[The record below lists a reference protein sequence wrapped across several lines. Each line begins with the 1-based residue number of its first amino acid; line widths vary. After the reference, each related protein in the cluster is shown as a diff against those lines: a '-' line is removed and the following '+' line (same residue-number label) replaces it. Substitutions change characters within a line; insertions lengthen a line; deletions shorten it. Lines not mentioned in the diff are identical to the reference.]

1 MKSIQKNYR
10 KSILW
15 FFLAFCCICACTIF
29 ANVYIKANADVKSS
43 ESTAS
48 TLFLPSSY
56 EQYLELQS
64 PTDVAFS
71 MGHIAIAD
79 GETLYVFDRAENRYN
94 ETKLTDGNTVAK
106 LGFADERLFV
116 AVTGVSNFFYEYDY
130 ANNSLKQFPTIN
142 CSTFLIE
149 GDTLYTATVSNST
162 TTVASH
168 KISALES
175 GTQQAVILG
184 SLNTNVTPS
193 LAFLDGTLYCAVG
206 GQVYC
211 PDLTK
216 QFGANSFYL
225 SSDDPLKAESVKS
238 VCAYDGKL
246 CYTAQGGLYASDLT
260 VHRSSL
266 LLAGEG
272 FGALTSYNNTLYA
285 VSGKS
290 IRAISI
296 NEGSATFT
304 GYEISSTSASVNRL
318 CGAVDTARAGG
329 LLVTADAGNRRVTV
343 YDFASDT
350 YSEILPPD
358 VAAEFSP
365 RFVATDG
372 NIIAAA
378 TERAIY
384 TCTYTGEAQMQFTA
398 AETSGDNTVRGI
410 ACVYGA
416 VYYVTGNSYGK
427 VGGETVFHDGFG
439 SPAALASDVYGDLY
453 VAYDNHSVVRFTER
467 EFISQYGGVQLDF
480 TLPEDY
486 KSLRADFEG
495 NLYYLRGGSL
505 YCNGNDEAH
514 ATVRG
519 KDFVYTTPDPDPLSF
534 ALGFEDDEVFF
545 LYGSYLVKSDAD
557 AIDIPTLNEIPAD
570 GVREAVFTVHAAE
583 GLLVEIPAGTIGI
596 RTDLDALKAEDPAY
610 FPYSSY
616 YRTSEAKLGVL
627 LGVKDGYALV
637 VLYEIGESDRV
648 YTANLFRFDPESGE
662 GLLPTEQYW
671 TPETEPP
678 VRYLSSTVGAYDF
691 PCMHEALR
699 ETPFERGA
707 KVLVE
712 GYVTLDAEHVYAL
725 VCGTSRTETR
735 GYVPASYL
743 TEVPVSEEQGASFEP
758 AYLKENREG
767 TLFTA
772 DDGTTITVTERT
784 RAEFYANPD
793 GTYTARIVKDGKE
806 YRATVSESAIDRGE
820 SDALRISLIIILSV
834 LALIIIGVYFFTLP
848 RKRKDT

>member
-15 FFLAFCCICACTIF
+15 FFLAFCCICACAIF

-64 PTDVAFS
+64 PKDLAIDD
-71 MGHIAIAD
+71 GHIAIAD
-79 GETLYVFDRAENRYN
+79 GNHIYLCDREKQEWRMYTYGIDSSSFGKIQFSNGLLYFTDASMKLHTLDPKAEELKEEDLSYS
-94 ETKLTDGNTVAK
+94 L
-106 LGFADERLFV
+106 
-116 AVTGVSNFFYEYDY
+116 SNFAIVGGKLYGTTTVNTTASLY
-130 ANNSLKQFPTIN
+130 ALDPDGSTSIPQTIPLQTDLPVQLPMAYAEGDLYYAVKNLIFSVDSATDQQSDFLTLQNNSLISPSAIAVLGEHLYYTD
-142 CSTFLIE
+142 ST
-149 GDTLYTATVSNST
+149 G
-162 TTVASH
+162 
-168 KISALES
+168 
-175 GTQQAVILG
+175 
-184 SLNTNVTPS
+184 
-193 LAFLDGTLYCAVG
+193 LYCADIVG
-206 GQVYC
+206 A
-211 PDLTK
+211 
-216 QFGANSFYL
+216 GAQRV
-225 SSDDPLKAESVKS
+225 PEAV
-238 VCAYDGKL
+238 V
-246 CYTAQGGLYASDLT
+246 QGEGFSALT
-260 VHRSSL
+260 VH
-266 LLAGEG
+266 GDK
-272 FGALTSYNNTLYA
+272 LYVLCGKA
-285 VSGKS
+285 VREFDPGTK
-290 IRAISI
+290 A
-296 NEGSATFT
+296 FT
-304 GYEISSTSASVNRL
+304 DYEISSTSASVNRL

-505 YCNGNDEAH
+505 YCNGNDEAL

-570 GVREAVFTVHAAE
+570 GVRAAVFTVHAAE

-712 GYVTLDAEHVYAL
+712 GYVTLDEEHVYAL